1 MAVLEGSGGESAAEV
16 FSRTRNHQADRE
28 RYSLR
33 EREKKVLRNVQRYKD
48 LLSGQY
54 KVKKCNF
61 MQDEQFLCLAIVHY
75 SMSTKSIRD
84 SVFNQYAAE
93 IKGWSSEK
101 QKRDIWKIYGGYYLL
116 ACVMMFVVIVGAVLL
131 GFSENPFKVLTPKE
145 IVIYV
150 ILWLLYGGVQ
160 QFSAR
165 CYAKELTSLK
175 CMKKIDI
182 SADEKLT

>member
-1 MAVLEGSGGESAAEV
+1 MRPKYLAE
-16 FSRTRNHQADRE
+16 RGIIKLIAKDIACE
-28 RYSLR
+28 K
-33 EREKKVLRNVQRYKD
+33 EKKQVLRNVQRYKD

-150 ILWLLYGGVQ
+150 ILWLLYAGVAAI
-160 QFSAR
+160 F
-165 CYAKELTSLK
+165 CSLLCK
-175 CMKKIDI
+175 GIDFLEMHEE
-182 SADEKLT
+182 DRYFC